1 MSLAASASNRS
12 RTLNMA
18 GEDTTSSTLETPA
31 LTPLGVNTL
40 TPAFLHQTADK
51 VIKAT
56 WDAGLPQ
63 WSWGEGVYLLSEVRY
78 FETIREQIPDQL
90 LDWYTGRGALTSG
103 HINNVAP
110 GAAAS
115 RLHALGAM
123 DASEINSSLENWVMD
138 PASATRA
145 ANGAVEHWPGGVWA
159 DTCYMMGTFLLNHG
173 VGTKNS
179 RYVEFIGDQLVA
191 HIDLLQNPHTKLFA
205 HGSHKGET
213 LWNYWG
219 RGNAWMALSCVE
231 YLDACQALSITPKS
245 SETIKKAV
253 REQLLALI
261 PLLPDYGIWDVL
273 VDHQVENKGVLE
285 TSASAGLGAAMIRAK
300 RHLPELEMELDQ
312 VGKKAIA
319 AALTYVDDEGIL
331 TRTSAGTVLQLIPF
345 GYSVIRSDRL
355 QLWGQGLALNAIA
368 AMLEPEKNFVALE
381 N

>member
-1 MSLAASASNRS
+1 
-12 RTLNMA
+12 MA
-18 GEDTTSSTLETPA
+18 GEDTTSSVLEAPPLVPLAPAA
-31 LTPLGVNTL
+31 LTT
-40 TPAFLHQTADK
+40 AFLRETADR
-51 VIKAT
+51 IINAT

-78 FETIREQIPDQL
+78 FETIKQPIPDRL
-90 LDWYTGRGALTSG
+90 INWYSGRGALTSG

-115 RLHALGAM
+115 RLHATGFL
-123 DASEINSSLENWVMD
+123 DASAINSTLEQWVMD
-138 PASATRA
+138 PTSATRA

-173 VGTKNS
+173 VATKKS
-179 RYVEFIGDQLVA
+179 EYVEFIGEQLAA
-191 HIDLLQNPHTKLFA
+191 HIQLLQNPKTKLFA
-205 HGSHKGET
+205 HGSHKGES

-219 RGNAWMALSCVE
+219 RGNAWMSLSCVE
-231 YLDACQALSITPKS
+231 FLDACLALGIRPATL
-245 SETIKKAV
+245 ETIKRALAD
-253 REQLLALI
+253 QFSALI

-285 TSASAGLGAAMIRAK
+285 TSATAGFGAAMLRAG
-300 RHLPELEMELDQ
+300 RHLPEMKDQLDQ
-312 VGKKAIA
+312 VAKRAIA
-319 AALTYVDDEGIL
+319 AALTYVDHDGVL

-345 GYSVIRSDRL
+345 GYSVIRSDRM

-368 AMLEPEKNFVALE
+368 AMLDPDKNLVAIE